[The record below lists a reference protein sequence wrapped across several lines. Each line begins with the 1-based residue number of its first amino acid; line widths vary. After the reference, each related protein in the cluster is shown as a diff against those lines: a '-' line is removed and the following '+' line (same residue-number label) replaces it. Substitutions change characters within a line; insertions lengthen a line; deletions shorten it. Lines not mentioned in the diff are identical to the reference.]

1 MLKSR
6 CNDFNAECFPL
17 GKHPPFPDMCYL
29 LVVKLLVSA
38 TQVIRCQCI
47 SNTCAKG
54 CLASPKSAPQDLCPT
69 RGADLSPLQLKRS
82 MIIKK
87 KSANAVLNNN
97 VCASLLEKSAWHDT
111 EAGNGF
117 FYYCIKK
124 KGLLRNGIQCNQQF
138 LSTDLQAIFYM
149 AQHGISCSL
158 DRQGLLQ
165 LNVPRDKGNGI
176 IRVDC
181 KARRID
187 LNFYNNTLRV
197 ATFEDDGS
205 TYLVTADK
213 QGSLG
218 SGIAR
223 VVDGISPKKLANLK
237 KRISETSALKNF
249 SGTPKKFF
257 IAGTGAAITGVTAAL
272 LHKFC

>member
-1 MLKSR
+1 
-6 CNDFNAECFPL
+6 
-17 GKHPPFPDMCYL
+17 MCYL

-54 CLASPKSAPQDLCPT
+54 CLASPKSAPQDLRHT
-69 RGADLSPLQLKRS
+69 RGADLIPLQLKRS

-97 VCASLLEKSAWHDT
+97 GCASLLEKFAWHDT

-117 FYYCIKK
+117 FYYCINK
-124 KGLLRNGIQCNQQF
+124 KGLLHNGIQCNQQF
-138 LSTDLQAIFYM
+138 LSADLQAVFYM

-187 LNFYNNTLRV
+187 LNCLQQYL
-197 ATFEDDGS
+197 EGS
-205 TYLVTADK
+205 
-213 QGSLG
+213 
-218 SGIAR
+218 
-223 VVDGISPKKLANLK
+223 
-237 KRISETSALKNF
+237 NF
-249 SGTPKKFF
+249 
-257 IAGTGAAITGVTAAL
+257 
-272 LHKFC
+272 